1 MTTGESP
8 FFFISRFIKKGR
20 GKIKMNE
27 NKQKMN
33 SSALIVIS
41 LTLALVLVSPV
52 LASEINAENVIKY
65 VNEARNKEG
74 LPELTVNEKLTEAAE
89 AKAND
94 MVVHSYFAHTSPA
107 GLTPWHWFEL
117 KGYDYKYAGENLAIN
132 FTTAEAQ
139 QSAWMKSPTH
149 RKNILNEN
157 YKEIG
162 VAVAAGEVNG
172 TMGIIAV
179 QEFGSLAH
187 PGAGSDEKNF
197 APAKDKAL
205 PDNTEFVPMVLS
217 VGDKKA
223 EEKLKEVG
231 EEITRKK
238 NAWTLADGAGN
249 IFWLVLFAIAILP
262 LAIVQI
268 FSIGKLM
275 GLSWFEVAMQKSYQ
289 SAQLKGSREYFR
301 KLKVRDYGKYRII
314 KVRIVGA

>member
-1 MTTGESP
+1 VKAR
-8 FFFISRFIKKGR
+8 FLFISKFIKKG
-20 GKIKMNE
+20 GGNTKMNE

-33 SSALIVIS
+33 RPVLIAIS
-41 LTLALVLVSPV
+41 LMMVLVFASPV

-65 VNEARNKEG
+65 VNEARDKAG
-74 LPELTVNEKLTEAAE
+74 LPGLTVNEKLTEAAE
-89 AKAND
+89 AKVND

-149 RKNILNEN
+149 RKNILNAN

-205 PDNTEFVPMVLS
+205 PDNTKFVPMVLS
-217 VGDKKA
+217 VGDKKVN
-223 EEKLKEVG
+223 EKVKEVG
-231 EEITRKK
+231 EEITGKK
-238 NAWTLADGAGN
+238 NTWTLADGAGN
-249 IFWLVLFAIAILP
+249 IFWLVLLVIAVLP

-275 GLSWFEVAMQKSYQ
+275 GLSWFETAMQKSYQ
-289 SAQLKGSREYFR
+289 SAQIVGSREYFR

-314 KVRIVGA
+314 KVRIVGI